1 MKLFHASKHKFDI
14 IERRQAQHPEADE
27 FDVPGGELQ
36 NKIYLTPD
44 LGFALAMAAG
54 PDGMTSLSDDR
65 ISFERA
71 DEFDP
76 EKQIYVYEIDS
87 ESVDPGLLE
96 QIDDHQ
102 IVIDIDELTPVAVHE
117 FKAQAVFKYYEHVEW
132 KRPNESAAKMKFS

>member
-65 ISFERA
+65 ISSV
-71 DEFDP
+71 
-76 EKQIYVYEIDS
+76 QGLTLHTS
-87 ESVDPGLLE
+87 EAFFLISWLKRMFMRHFVLLS
-96 QIDDHQ
+96 I
-102 IVIDIDELTPVAVHE
+102 
-117 FKAQAVFKYYEHVEW
+117 
-132 KRPNESAAKMKFS
+132 

>member
-54 PDGMTSLSDDR
+54 PDGMTSLSSVQGLTLHTNITSIKSAYVDFIFLPT
-65 ISFERA
+65 ISIEA
-71 DEFDP
+71 
-76 EKQIYVYEIDS
+76 
-87 ESVDPGLLE
+87 
-96 QIDDHQ
+96 
-102 IVIDIDELTPVAVHE
+102 
-117 FKAQAVFKYYEHVEW
+117 
-132 KRPNESAAKMKFS
+132 